1 MVPTFREAAQQTF
14 EANRPRWRNA
24 NVERN
29 WMQQLERH
37 CFPILGDMG
46 VDMIGREEVL
56 RVLTP
61 IWSAKP
67 EAARKLRQRIRATLR
82 WAEAHGYVEFNVA
95 GEGISGA
102 LPTVPAVREHFR
114 ALPYAAVASALETVE
129 ASGASMAAKLCL
141 RFVVLTAARSGEGRG
156 ATWEEIDVDTRVW
169 RISARRMKSGGEH
182 RVPLSD
188 AVLAILEQA
197 RLLRD
202 ESELVFASASRPG
215 QPMNDMTL
223 IKVLRATNLAER
235 AATSRQLHHSRGH
248 DPPVTTCTLACRPI
262 GRKAPTPDAGRRW
275 YGYPRRCNSTHCSPH
290 RHNIWI
296 DADACLRWWRESG
309 RRAICL

>member
-1 MVPTFREAAQQTF
+1 
-14 EANRPRWRNA
+14 
-24 NVERN
+24 
-29 WMQQLERH
+29 
-37 CFPILGDMG
+37 
-46 VDMIGREEVL
+46 MIGREEVL

-67 EAARKLRQRIRATLR
+67 EAARKLRQHIRATLR

-102 LPTVPAVREHFR
+102 LPTMPAVREHFR
-114 ALPYAAVASALETVE
+114 ALPYAEVASALETVE

-156 ATWEEIDVDTRVW
+156 ATWEKIDVDTGVW

-182 RVPLSD
+182 GVPLSD

-215 QPMNDMTL
+215 HPMSDMTL

-248 DPPVTTCTLACRPI
+248 DSPVTTCTLACNRLGEKRRRPTRGADGTGTRDAAI
-262 GRKAPTPDAGRRW
+262 QLTVHHIATTFGLTPTHAFAGGEKAGDGQSACDAVGQAWDLSFKTVERIWNERVPYIRRQA
-275 YGYPRRCNSTHCSPH
+275 NSVLSKSP
-290 RHNIWI
+290 
-296 DADACLRWWRESG
+296 
-309 RRAICL
+309 